1 MARTAKRY
9 KKNTEKKVLG
19 IPVCMAAIYVR
30 LSVDSDEKKSESIET
45 QVTLIKEFIQKHNE
59 NPNREYEIAVYD
71 IYSDLGKTGTNF
83 DRPGFER
90 MMNDVRAG
98 KINCILVKD
107 FSRFGR
113 NYIETGNYLEKIL
126 PFMKVRFVSVCDN
139 YDSYALGAKNQ
150 ELSMNIKNLVND
162 AYAKDISAKEDQIEN
177 TKAELEEAKAV
188 EKEQYASMK
197 LRIQYMYEN
206 SSGNGYMAMLFS
218 SKSISELISRAEY
231 IQKIS
236 DFDRD
241 LMQEYEDTVDQVK
254 EKETQVQEE
263 QAAIVELQQQSS
275 DQQEAIQELYA
286 AAYQEL
292 RTYSAELDDA
302 KSSESALVD
311 EINSKADAIND
322 LIRQAKE
329 EEIAAQKKAE
339 EEAAAAAAAQ
349 QAAAEA
355 EAEAA
360 RKQAAEAARVAA
372 AEAANAAAKADTDT
386 SSSSGS
392 SSSDSSASSTT
403 TGSPS
408 ASDTS
413 SSSSSGTYLGRF
425 KLTGYCSCSIC
436 TGQWSG
442 GSTASGTTPTA
453 GRTIAMGGANYQQ
466 TVDISV
472 FSEIL

>member
-1 MARTAKRY
+1 MKKKKLFSLVLATVLTAA
-9 KKNTEKKVLG
+9 TVLPCYG
-19 IPVCMAAIYVR
+19 A
-30 LSVDSDEKKSESIET
+30 STK
-45 QVTLIKEFIQKHNE
+45 
-59 NPNREYEIAVYD
+59 
-71 IYSDLGKTGTNF
+71 
-83 DRPGFER
+83 
-90 MMNDVRAG
+90 
-98 KINCILVKD
+98 
-107 FSRFGR
+107 
-113 NYIETGNYLEKIL
+113 EKISNAQAEQAAAQSQL
-126 PFMKVRFVSVCDN
+126 
-139 YDSYALGAKNQ
+139 DSIQSRIDELNSKKGQSEEYLSELNQQLDDLQNRLQ
-150 ELSMNIKNLVND
+150 ELQDQYDAKQNELVQIQADLED
-162 AYAKDISAKEDQIEN
+162 AKAKEE
-177 TKAELEEAKAV
+177 
-188 EKEQYASMK
+188 EQYEAMK

-339 EEAAAAAAAQ
+339 EEAAAA
-349 QAAAEA
+349 EA

-403 TGSPS
+403 TESPS

-453 GRTIAMGGANYQQ
+453 GRTIAMGGVPFGTKLMINGQVYTVEDRGTAYGH
-466 TVDISV
+466 VDIFCSSH
-472 FSEIL
+472 SEALSFGVQYADVYQLS

>member
-1 MARTAKRY
+1 MKKKKLFSLVLATVLTAA
-9 KKNTEKKVLG
+9 TVLPCYG
-19 IPVCMAAIYVR
+19 A
-30 LSVDSDEKKSESIET
+30 STK
-45 QVTLIKEFIQKHNE
+45 
-59 NPNREYEIAVYD
+59 
-71 IYSDLGKTGTNF
+71 
-83 DRPGFER
+83 
-90 MMNDVRAG
+90 
-98 KINCILVKD
+98 
-107 FSRFGR
+107 
-113 NYIETGNYLEKIL
+113 EKISNAQAEQAAAQSQL
-126 PFMKVRFVSVCDN
+126 
-139 YDSYALGAKNQ
+139 DSIQSRIDELNSKKGQSEEYLSELNQQLDDLQNRLQ
-150 ELSMNIKNLVND
+150 ELQDQYDAKQNELVQIQADLED
-162 AYAKDISAKEDQIEN
+162 AKAKEE
-177 TKAELEEAKAV
+177 
-188 EKEQYASMK
+188 EQYEAMK

-241 LMQEYEDTVDQVK
+241 LMQEYEDTVNQVK

-392 SSSDSSASSTT
+392 SYYDDDGYVSGDANPTRILIMALIVVVAIVYSMRTKMKNNSTSKKATAQRAERAESRADGAESPARQIDEADGLFDRFMIDRSLDIHFIAMRTALFGDRALGLGT
-403 TGSPS
+403 TQHGFP
-408 ASDTS
+408 
-413 SSSSSGTYLGRF
+413 
-425 KLTGYCSCSIC
+425 
-436 TGQWSG
+436 
-442 GSTASGTTPTA
+442 STALRERVCGQQVNK
-453 GRTIAMGGANYQQ
+453 GAPRRG
-466 TVDISV
+466 
-472 FSEIL
+472 

>member
-1 MARTAKRY
+1 MKKKKLFSLVLATVLTAA
-9 KKNTEKKVLG
+9 TVLPCYG
-19 IPVCMAAIYVR
+19 A
-30 LSVDSDEKKSESIET
+30 STK
-45 QVTLIKEFIQKHNE
+45 
-59 NPNREYEIAVYD
+59 
-71 IYSDLGKTGTNF
+71 
-83 DRPGFER
+83 
-90 MMNDVRAG
+90 
-98 KINCILVKD
+98 
-107 FSRFGR
+107 
-113 NYIETGNYLEKIL
+113 EKISNAQAEQAAAQSQL
-126 PFMKVRFVSVCDN
+126 
-139 YDSYALGAKNQ
+139 DSIQSRIDELNSKKGQSEEYLSELNQQLDDLQNRLQ
-150 ELSMNIKNLVND
+150 ELQDQYDAKQNELVQIQADLED
-162 AYAKDISAKEDQIEN
+162 AKAKEE
-177 TKAELEEAKAV
+177 
-188 EKEQYASMK
+188 EQYEAMK

-339 EEAAAAAAAQ
+339 EEAAAAAQ

-360 RKQAAEAARVAA
+360 RKQAAEAEAARAAA

-386 SSSSGS
+386 
-392 SSSDSSASSTT
+392 
-403 TGSPS
+403 
-408 ASDTS
+408 

-453 GRTIAMGGANYQQ
+453 GRTIAMGGVPFGTKLMINGQVYTVEDRGTAYGH
-466 TVDISV
+466 VDIFCSSH
-472 FSEIL
+472 SEALSFGVQYADVYQLS

>member
-1 MARTAKRY
+1 MKKKKLFSLVLATVLTAA
-9 KKNTEKKVLG
+9 TVLPCYG
-19 IPVCMAAIYVR
+19 A
-30 LSVDSDEKKSESIET
+30 STK
-45 QVTLIKEFIQKHNE
+45 
-59 NPNREYEIAVYD
+59 
-71 IYSDLGKTGTNF
+71 
-83 DRPGFER
+83 
-90 MMNDVRAG
+90 
-98 KINCILVKD
+98 
-107 FSRFGR
+107 
-113 NYIETGNYLEKIL
+113 EKISNAQAEQAAAQSQL
-126 PFMKVRFVSVCDN
+126 
-139 YDSYALGAKNQ
+139 DSIQSRIDELNSKKGQSEEYLSELNQQLDDLQNRLQ
-150 ELSMNIKNLVND
+150 ELQDQYDAKQNELVQIQADLED
-162 AYAKDISAKEDQIEN
+162 AKAKEE
-177 TKAELEEAKAV
+177 
-188 EKEQYASMK
+188 EQYEAMK

-360 RKQAAEAARVAA
+360 RVAA

-403 TGSPS
+403 TESSS

-453 GRTIAMGGANYQQ
+453 GRTIAMGGVPFGTKLMINGQVYTVEDRGTAYGH
-466 TVDISV
+466 VDIFCSSH
-472 FSEIL
+472 SEALSFGVQYADVYQLS

>member
-1 MARTAKRY
+1 MKKKKLFSLVLATVLTAA
-9 KKNTEKKVLG
+9 TVLPCYG
-19 IPVCMAAIYVR
+19 A
-30 LSVDSDEKKSESIET
+30 STK
-45 QVTLIKEFIQKHNE
+45 
-59 NPNREYEIAVYD
+59 
-71 IYSDLGKTGTNF
+71 
-83 DRPGFER
+83 
-90 MMNDVRAG
+90 
-98 KINCILVKD
+98 
-107 FSRFGR
+107 
-113 NYIETGNYLEKIL
+113 EKISNAQAEQAAAQSQL
-126 PFMKVRFVSVCDN
+126 
-139 YDSYALGAKNQ
+139 DSIQSRIDELNSKKGQSEEYLSELNQQLDDLQNRLQ
-150 ELSMNIKNLVND
+150 ELQDQYDAKQNELVQIQADLED
-162 AYAKDISAKEDQIEN
+162 AKAKEE
-177 TKAELEEAKAV
+177 
-188 EKEQYASMK
+188 EQYEAMK

-241 LMQEYEDTVDQVK
+241 LMQEYEDTVNQVK

-339 EEAAAAAAAQ
+339 EEAA
-349 QAAAEA
+349 E
-355 EAEAA
+355 
-360 RKQAAEAARVAA
+360 AEAARVAA

-403 TGSPS
+403 TESPS

-453 GRTIAMGGANYQQ
+453 GRTIAMGGVPFGTKLMINGQVYTVEDRGTAYGH
-466 TVDISV
+466 VDIFCSSH
-472 FSEIL
+472 SEALSFGVQYADVYQLS

>member
-1 MARTAKRY
+1 MKKKKLFSLVLATVLTAA
-9 KKNTEKKVLG
+9 TVLPCYG
-19 IPVCMAAIYVR
+19 A
-30 LSVDSDEKKSESIET
+30 STK
-45 QVTLIKEFIQKHNE
+45 
-59 NPNREYEIAVYD
+59 
-71 IYSDLGKTGTNF
+71 
-83 DRPGFER
+83 
-90 MMNDVRAG
+90 
-98 KINCILVKD
+98 
-107 FSRFGR
+107 
-113 NYIETGNYLEKIL
+113 EKISNAQAEQAAAQSQL
-126 PFMKVRFVSVCDN
+126 
-139 YDSYALGAKNQ
+139 DSIQSRIDELNSKKGQSEEYLSELNQQLDDLQNRLQ
-150 ELSMNIKNLVND
+150 ELQDQYDAKQNELVQIQADLED
-162 AYAKDISAKEDQIEN
+162 AKAKEE
-177 TKAELEEAKAV
+177 
-188 EKEQYASMK
+188 EQYEAMK

-236 DFDRD
+236 DLDRD

-360 RKQAAEAARVAA
+360 RVAA

-403 TGSPS
+403 TESPS

-453 GRTIAMGGANYQQ
+453 GRTIAMGGVPFGTKLMINGQVYTVEDRGTAYGH
-466 TVDISV
+466 VDIFCSSH
-472 FSEIL
+472 SEALSFGVQYADVYQLS

>member
-1 MARTAKRY
+1 MATVLTAA
-9 KKNTEKKVLG
+9 TVLPCYG
-19 IPVCMAAIYVR
+19 A
-30 LSVDSDEKKSESIET
+30 STK
-45 QVTLIKEFIQKHNE
+45 
-59 NPNREYEIAVYD
+59 
-71 IYSDLGKTGTNF
+71 
-83 DRPGFER
+83 
-90 MMNDVRAG
+90 
-98 KINCILVKD
+98 
-107 FSRFGR
+107 
-113 NYIETGNYLEKIL
+113 EKISNAQAEQAAAQSQL
-126 PFMKVRFVSVCDN
+126 
-139 YDSYALGAKNQ
+139 DSIQSRIDELNSKKGQSEEYLSELNQQLDDLQNRLQ
-150 ELSMNIKNLVND
+150 ELQDQYDAKQNELVQIQADLED
-162 AYAKDISAKEDQIEN
+162 AKAKEE
-177 TKAELEEAKAV
+177 
-188 EKEQYASMK
+188 EQYEAMK

-360 RKQAAEAARVAA
+360 RVAA

-403 TGSPS
+403 TESPS

-453 GRTIAMGGANYQQ
+453 GRTIAMGGVPFGTKLMINGQVYTVEDRGTAYGH
-466 TVDISV
+466 VDIFCSSH
-472 FSEIL
+472 SEALSFGVQYADVYQLS

>member
-1 MARTAKRY
+1 
-9 KKNTEKKVLG
+9 
-19 IPVCMAAIYVR
+19 
-30 LSVDSDEKKSESIET
+30 
-45 QVTLIKEFIQKHNE
+45 
-59 NPNREYEIAVYD
+59 
-71 IYSDLGKTGTNF
+71 
-83 DRPGFER
+83 
-90 MMNDVRAG
+90 
-98 KINCILVKD
+98 
-107 FSRFGR
+107 
-113 NYIETGNYLEKIL
+113 
-126 PFMKVRFVSVCDN
+126 
-139 YDSYALGAKNQ
+139 
-150 ELSMNIKNLVND
+150 
-162 AYAKDISAKEDQIEN
+162 
-177 TKAELEEAKAV
+177 
-188 EKEQYASMK
+188 
-197 LRIQYMYEN
+197 
-206 SSGNGYMAMLFS
+206 
-218 SKSISELISRAEY
+218 
-231 IQKIS
+231 
-236 DFDRD
+236 
-241 LMQEYEDTVDQVK
+241 MQEYEDTVDQVK

-403 TGSPS
+403 NGSPS

-425 KLTGYCSCSIC
+425 KLTGLLLLFHLYRTVVRRIHRERNHTDRRQNDCHGRC
-436 TGQWSG
+436 TIWHKLMINGQVYTVEDRG
-442 GSTASGTTPTA
+442 TAYGT
-453 GRTIAMGGANYQQ
+453 
-466 TVDISV
+466 
-472 FSEIL
+472 

>member
-1 MARTAKRY
+1 MKKKKLFSLVLATVLTAA
-9 KKNTEKKVLG
+9 TVLPCYG
-19 IPVCMAAIYVR
+19 A
-30 LSVDSDEKKSESIET
+30 STK
-45 QVTLIKEFIQKHNE
+45 
-59 NPNREYEIAVYD
+59 
-71 IYSDLGKTGTNF
+71 
-83 DRPGFER
+83 
-90 MMNDVRAG
+90 
-98 KINCILVKD
+98 
-107 FSRFGR
+107 
-113 NYIETGNYLEKIL
+113 EKISNAQAEQAAAQSQL
-126 PFMKVRFVSVCDN
+126 
-139 YDSYALGAKNQ
+139 DSIQSRIDELNSKKGQSEEYLSELNQQLDDLQNRLQ
-150 ELSMNIKNLVND
+150 ELQDQYDAKQNELVQIQADLED
-162 AYAKDISAKEDQIEN
+162 AKAKEE
-177 TKAELEEAKAV
+177 
-188 EKEQYASMK
+188 EQYEAMK

-360 RKQAAEAARVAA
+360 RVAA

-403 TGSPS
+403 TESPS

-453 GRTIAMGGANYQQ
+453 GRTIAMGGVPFGTKLMINGQVYTVEDRGTAYGH
-466 TVDISV
+466 VDIFYSSH
-472 FSEIL
+472 SEALSFGVQYADVYQLS

>member
-1 MARTAKRY
+1 MKKKKLFSLVLATVLTAA
-9 KKNTEKKVLG
+9 TVLPCYG
-19 IPVCMAAIYVR
+19 A
-30 LSVDSDEKKSESIET
+30 STK
-45 QVTLIKEFIQKHNE
+45 
-59 NPNREYEIAVYD
+59 
-71 IYSDLGKTGTNF
+71 
-83 DRPGFER
+83 
-90 MMNDVRAG
+90 
-98 KINCILVKD
+98 
-107 FSRFGR
+107 
-113 NYIETGNYLEKIL
+113 EKISNAQAEQAAAQSQL
-126 PFMKVRFVSVCDN
+126 
-139 YDSYALGAKNQ
+139 DSIQSRIDELNSKKGQSEEYLSELNQQLDDLQNRLQ
-150 ELSMNIKNLVND
+150 ELQDQYDAKQNELVQIQADLED
-162 AYAKDISAKEDQIEN
+162 AKAKEE
-177 TKAELEEAKAV
+177 
-188 EKEQYASMK
+188 EQYEAMK

-360 RKQAAEAARVAA
+360 RVAA

-386 SSSSGS
+386 GSSSGS

-403 TGSPS
+403 TESPS

-453 GRTIAMGGANYQQ
+453 GRTIAMGGVPFGTKLMINGQVYTVEDRGTAYGH
-466 TVDISV
+466 VDIFCSSH
-472 FSEIL
+472 SEALSFGVQYADVYQLS

>member
-1 MARTAKRY
+1 MKKKKLFSLVLATVLTAA
-9 KKNTEKKVLG
+9 TVLPCYG
-19 IPVCMAAIYVR
+19 A
-30 LSVDSDEKKSESIET
+30 STK
-45 QVTLIKEFIQKHNE
+45 
-59 NPNREYEIAVYD
+59 
-71 IYSDLGKTGTNF
+71 
-83 DRPGFER
+83 
-90 MMNDVRAG
+90 
-98 KINCILVKD
+98 
-107 FSRFGR
+107 
-113 NYIETGNYLEKIL
+113 EKISNAQAEQAAAQSQL
-126 PFMKVRFVSVCDN
+126 
-139 YDSYALGAKNQ
+139 DSIQSRIDELNSKKGQSEEYLSELNQQLDDLQNRLQ
-150 ELSMNIKNLVND
+150 ELQDQYDAKQNELVQIQADLED
-162 AYAKDISAKEDQIEN
+162 AKAKEE
-177 TKAELEEAKAV
+177 
-188 EKEQYASMK
+188 EQYEAMK

-241 LMQEYEDTVDQVK
+241 LMQEYEDTVDQIK

-360 RKQAAEAARVAA
+360 RVAA

-403 TGSPS
+403 TESPS

-453 GRTIAMGGANYQQ
+453 GRTIAMGGVPFGTKLMINGQVYTVEDRGTAYGH
-466 TVDISV
+466 VDIFCSSH
-472 FSEIL
+472 SEALSFGVQYADVYQLS

>member
-1 MARTAKRY
+1 MKKKKLFSLVLATVLTAA
-9 KKNTEKKVLG
+9 TVLPCYG
-19 IPVCMAAIYVR
+19 A
-30 LSVDSDEKKSESIET
+30 STK
-45 QVTLIKEFIQKHNE
+45 
-59 NPNREYEIAVYD
+59 
-71 IYSDLGKTGTNF
+71 
-83 DRPGFER
+83 
-90 MMNDVRAG
+90 
-98 KINCILVKD
+98 
-107 FSRFGR
+107 
-113 NYIETGNYLEKIL
+113 EKISNAQAEQAAAQSQL
-126 PFMKVRFVSVCDN
+126 
-139 YDSYALGAKNQ
+139 DSIQSRIDELNSKKGQSEEYLSELNQQLDDLQNRLQ
-150 ELSMNIKNLVND
+150 ELQDQYDAKQNELVQIQADLED
-162 AYAKDISAKEDQIEN
+162 AKAKEE
-177 TKAELEEAKAV
+177 
-188 EKEQYASMK
+188 EQYEAMK

-218 SKSISELISRAEY
+218 SKSISALISRAEY

-360 RKQAAEAARVAA
+360 RVAA

-403 TGSPS
+403 TESPS

-453 GRTIAMGGANYQQ
+453 GRTIAMGGVPFGTKLMINGQVYTVEDRGTAYGH
-466 TVDISV
+466 VDIFCSSH
-472 FSEIL
+472 SEALSFGVQYADVYQLS

>member
-1 MARTAKRY
+1 MKKKKLFSLVLATVLTAA
-9 KKNTEKKVLG
+9 TVLPCYG
-19 IPVCMAAIYVR
+19 A
-30 LSVDSDEKKSESIET
+30 STK
-45 QVTLIKEFIQKHNE
+45 
-59 NPNREYEIAVYD
+59 
-71 IYSDLGKTGTNF
+71 
-83 DRPGFER
+83 
-90 MMNDVRAG
+90 
-98 KINCILVKD
+98 
-107 FSRFGR
+107 
-113 NYIETGNYLEKIL
+113 EKISNAQAEQAAAQSQL
-126 PFMKVRFVSVCDN
+126 
-139 YDSYALGAKNQ
+139 DSIQSRIDELNSKKGQSEEYLSELNQQLDDLQNRLQ
-150 ELSMNIKNLVND
+150 ELQDQYDAKQNELVQIQADLED
-162 AYAKDISAKEDQIEN
+162 AKAKEE
-177 TKAELEEAKAV
+177 
-188 EKEQYASMK
+188 EQYEAMK

-206 SSGNGYMAMLFS
+206 SSGNGYIAMLFS

-241 LMQEYEDTVDQVK
+241 LMQEYEDTVNQVK

-372 AEAANAAAKADTDT
+372 KADTDT

-403 TGSPS
+403 TESPS

-453 GRTIAMGGANYQQ
+453 GRTIAMGGVPFGTKLMINGQVYTVEDRGTAYGH
-466 TVDISV
+466 VDIFCSSH
-472 FSEIL
+472 SEALSFGVQYADVYQLS

>member
-1 MARTAKRY
+1 MKKKKLFSLVLATVLTAA
-9 KKNTEKKVLG
+9 TVLPCYG
-19 IPVCMAAIYVR
+19 A
-30 LSVDSDEKKSESIET
+30 STK
-45 QVTLIKEFIQKHNE
+45 
-59 NPNREYEIAVYD
+59 
-71 IYSDLGKTGTNF
+71 
-83 DRPGFER
+83 
-90 MMNDVRAG
+90 
-98 KINCILVKD
+98 
-107 FSRFGR
+107 
-113 NYIETGNYLEKIL
+113 EKISNAQAEQAAAQSQL
-126 PFMKVRFVSVCDN
+126 
-139 YDSYALGAKNQ
+139 DSIQSRIDELNSKKGQSEEYLSELNQQLDDLQNRLQ
-150 ELSMNIKNLVND
+150 ELQDQYDAKQNELVQIQADLED
-162 AYAKDISAKEDQIEN
+162 AKAKEE
-177 TKAELEEAKAV
+177 
-188 EKEQYASMK
+188 EQYEAMK

-206 SSGNGYMAMLFS
+206 SSGNGYMTMLFS

-241 LMQEYEDTVDQVK
+241 LMQEYEDTVEQVK

-292 RTYSAELDDA
+292 RNYSAELDDA

-360 RKQAAEAARVAA
+360 EEAEAARIAA

-386 SSSSGS
+386 DSSSSSSSGS
-392 SSSDSSASSTT
+392 STSSTT
-403 TGSPS
+403 TESPS
-408 ASDTS
+408 AADTS
-413 SSSSSGTYLGRF
+413 SSSSNGTYLGRF

-453 GRTIAMGGANYQQ
+453 GRTIAMGGVPFGTKLMINGQIYTVEDRGTAYGHVDVFFGSHSEAIAFGVQYADVYQ
-466 TVDISV
+466 VN
-472 FSEIL
+472 

>member
-1 MARTAKRY
+1 MKKKKLFSLVLATVLTAA
-9 KKNTEKKVLG
+9 TVLPCYG
-19 IPVCMAAIYVR
+19 A
-30 LSVDSDEKKSESIET
+30 STK
-45 QVTLIKEFIQKHNE
+45 
-59 NPNREYEIAVYD
+59 
-71 IYSDLGKTGTNF
+71 
-83 DRPGFER
+83 
-90 MMNDVRAG
+90 
-98 KINCILVKD
+98 
-107 FSRFGR
+107 
-113 NYIETGNYLEKIL
+113 EKISNAQAEQAAAQSQL
-126 PFMKVRFVSVCDN
+126 
-139 YDSYALGAKNQ
+139 DSIQSRIDELNSKKGQSEEYLSELNQQLDDLQNRLQ
-150 ELSMNIKNLVND
+150 ELQDQYDAKQNELVQIQADLED
-162 AYAKDISAKEDQIEN
+162 AKAKE
-177 TKAELEEAKAV
+177 EE
-188 EKEQYASMK
+188 QMK

-453 GRTIAMGGANYQQ
+453 GRTIAMGGVPFGTKLMINGQVYTVEDRGTAYGH
-466 TVDISV
+466 VDIFCSSH
-472 FSEIL
+472 SEALSFGVQYADVYQLS

>member
-1 MARTAKRY
+1 MLTAA
-9 KKNTEKKVLG
+9 TVLPCYG
-19 IPVCMAAIYVR
+19 A
-30 LSVDSDEKKSESIET
+30 STK
-45 QVTLIKEFIQKHNE
+45 
-59 NPNREYEIAVYD
+59 
-71 IYSDLGKTGTNF
+71 
-83 DRPGFER
+83 
-90 MMNDVRAG
+90 
-98 KINCILVKD
+98 
-107 FSRFGR
+107 
-113 NYIETGNYLEKIL
+113 EKISNAQAEQAAAQSQL
-126 PFMKVRFVSVCDN
+126 
-139 YDSYALGAKNQ
+139 DSIQSRIDELNSKKGQSEEYLSELNQQLDDLQNRLQ
-150 ELSMNIKNLVND
+150 ELQDQYDAKQNELVQIQADLED
-162 AYAKDISAKEDQIEN
+162 AKAKEE
-177 TKAELEEAKAV
+177 
-188 EKEQYASMK
+188 EQYEAMK

-360 RKQAAEAARVAA
+360 RVAA

-403 TGSPS
+403 TESPS

-453 GRTIAMGGANYQQ
+453 GRTIAMGGVPFGTKLMINGQVYTVEDRGTAYGH
-466 TVDISV
+466 VDIFCSSH
-472 FSEIL
+472 SEALSFGVQYADVYQLS

>member
-1 MARTAKRY
+1 MKKKKLFSLVLATVLTAA
-9 KKNTEKKVLG
+9 TVLPCYG
-19 IPVCMAAIYVR
+19 A
-30 LSVDSDEKKSESIET
+30 STK
-45 QVTLIKEFIQKHNE
+45 
-59 NPNREYEIAVYD
+59 
-71 IYSDLGKTGTNF
+71 
-83 DRPGFER
+83 
-90 MMNDVRAG
+90 
-98 KINCILVKD
+98 
-107 FSRFGR
+107 
-113 NYIETGNYLEKIL
+113 EKISNAQAEQAAAQSQL
-126 PFMKVRFVSVCDN
+126 
-139 YDSYALGAKNQ
+139 DSIQSRIDELNSKKGQSEEYLSELNQQLDDLQNRLQ
-150 ELSMNIKNLVND
+150 ELQDQYDAKQNELVQIQADLED
-162 AYAKDISAKEDQIEN
+162 AKAKEE
-177 TKAELEEAKAV
+177 
-188 EKEQYASMK
+188 EQYEAMK

-339 EEAAAAAAAQ
+339 EEAVAAAAAQ

-355 EAEAA
+355 E
-360 RKQAAEAARVAA
+360 AEAARVAA

-453 GRTIAMGGANYQQ
+453 GRTIAMGGVPFGTKLMINGQVYTVEDRGTAYGH
-466 TVDISV
+466 VDIFCSSH
-472 FSEIL
+472 SEALSFGVQYADVYQLS

>member
-1 MARTAKRY
+1 MKKKKLFSLVLATVLTAA
-9 KKNTEKKVLG
+9 TVLPCYG
-19 IPVCMAAIYVR
+19 A
-30 LSVDSDEKKSESIET
+30 STK
-45 QVTLIKEFIQKHNE
+45 
-59 NPNREYEIAVYD
+59 
-71 IYSDLGKTGTNF
+71 
-83 DRPGFER
+83 
-90 MMNDVRAG
+90 
-98 KINCILVKD
+98 
-107 FSRFGR
+107 
-113 NYIETGNYLEKIL
+113 EKISNAQAEQAAAQSQL
-126 PFMKVRFVSVCDN
+126 
-139 YDSYALGAKNQ
+139 DSIQSRIDELNSKKGQSEEYLSELNQQLDDLQNRLQ
-150 ELSMNIKNLVND
+150 ELQDQYDAKQNELVQIQADLED
-162 AYAKDISAKEDQIEN
+162 AKAKEE
-177 TKAELEEAKAV
+177 
-188 EKEQYASMK
+188 EQYEAMK

-241 LMQEYEDTVDQVK
+241 LMQEYEDTVNQVK

-372 AEAANAAAKADTDT
+372 AEAANAAAKSDTDT
-386 SSSSGS
+386 GSSSGS
-392 SSSDSSASSTT
+392 SSSDSRASSKTT
-403 TGSPS
+403 ESPS

-453 GRTIAMGGANYQQ
+453 GRTIAMGGVPFGTKLMINGQVYTVEDRGTAYGH
-466 TVDISV
+466 VDIFCSSH
-472 FSEIL
+472 SEALSFGVQYADVYQLS

>member
-1 MARTAKRY
+1 MKKKKLFSLVLATVLTAA
-9 KKNTEKKVLG
+9 TVLPCYG
-19 IPVCMAAIYVR
+19 A
-30 LSVDSDEKKSESIET
+30 STK
-45 QVTLIKEFIQKHNE
+45 
-59 NPNREYEIAVYD
+59 
-71 IYSDLGKTGTNF
+71 
-83 DRPGFER
+83 
-90 MMNDVRAG
+90 
-98 KINCILVKD
+98 
-107 FSRFGR
+107 
-113 NYIETGNYLEKIL
+113 EKISNAQAEQAAAQSQL
-126 PFMKVRFVSVCDN
+126 
-139 YDSYALGAKNQ
+139 DSIQSRIDELNSKKGQSEEYLSELNQQLDDLQNRLQ
-150 ELSMNIKNLVND
+150 ELQDQYDAKQNELVQIQADLED
-162 AYAKDISAKEDQIEN
+162 AKAKEE
-177 TKAELEEAKAV
+177 
-188 EKEQYASMK
+188 EQYEAMK

-360 RKQAAEAARVAA
+360 RVAA

-403 TGSPS
+403 TDSPS

-453 GRTIAMGGANYQQ
+453 GRTIAMGGVPFGTKLMINGQVYTVEDRGTAYGH
-466 TVDISV
+466 VDIFCSSH
-472 FSEIL
+472 SEALSFGVQYADVYQLS

>member
-1 MARTAKRY
+1 MKKKKLFSLVLATVLTAA
-9 KKNTEKKVLG
+9 TVLPCYG
-19 IPVCMAAIYVR
+19 A
-30 LSVDSDEKKSESIET
+30 STK
-45 QVTLIKEFIQKHNE
+45 
-59 NPNREYEIAVYD
+59 
-71 IYSDLGKTGTNF
+71 
-83 DRPGFER
+83 
-90 MMNDVRAG
+90 
-98 KINCILVKD
+98 
-107 FSRFGR
+107 
-113 NYIETGNYLEKIL
+113 EKISNAQAEQAAAQSQL
-126 PFMKVRFVSVCDN
+126 
-139 YDSYALGAKNQ
+139 DSIQSRIDELNSKKGQSEEYLSELNQQLDDLQNRLQ
-150 ELSMNIKNLVND
+150 ELQDQYDAKQNELVQIQADLED
-162 AYAKDISAKEDQIEN
+162 AKAKEE
-177 TKAELEEAKAV
+177 
-188 EKEQYASMK
+188 EQYEAMK

-241 LMQEYEDTVDQVK
+241 LMQEYEETVYQVK

-360 RKQAAEAARVAA
+360 RVAA

-403 TGSPS
+403 TESPS

-453 GRTIAMGGANYQQ
+453 GRTIAMGGVPFGTKLMINGQVYTVEDRGTAYGH
-466 TVDISV
+466 VDIFCSSH
-472 FSEIL
+472 SEALSFGVQYADVYQLS

>member
-1 MARTAKRY
+1 MKKKKLFSLVLATVLTAA
-9 KKNTEKKVLG
+9 TVLPCYG
-19 IPVCMAAIYVR
+19 A
-30 LSVDSDEKKSESIET
+30 STK
-45 QVTLIKEFIQKHNE
+45 
-59 NPNREYEIAVYD
+59 
-71 IYSDLGKTGTNF
+71 
-83 DRPGFER
+83 
-90 MMNDVRAG
+90 
-98 KINCILVKD
+98 
-107 FSRFGR
+107 
-113 NYIETGNYLEKIL
+113 EKISNAQAEQAAAQSQL
-126 PFMKVRFVSVCDN
+126 
-139 YDSYALGAKNQ
+139 DSIQSRIDELNSKKGQSEEYLSELNQQLDDLQNRLQ
-150 ELSMNIKNLVND
+150 ELQDQYDAKQNELVQIQADLED
-162 AYAKDISAKEDQIEN
+162 AKAKEE
-177 TKAELEEAKAV
+177 
-188 EKEQYASMK
+188 EQYEAMK

-386 SSSSGS
+386 SSSS
-392 SSSDSSASSTT
+392 
-403 TGSPS
+403 
-408 ASDTS
+408 
-413 SSSSSGTYLGRF
+413 SSGTYLGRF

-453 GRTIAMGGANYQQ
+453 GRTIAMGGVPFGTKLMINGQVYTVEDRGTAYGH
-466 TVDISV
+466 VDIFCSSH
-472 FSEIL
+472 SEALSFGVQYADVYQLS

>member
-1 MARTAKRY
+1 MKKKKLFSLVLATVLTAA
-9 KKNTEKKVLG
+9 TVLPCYG
-19 IPVCMAAIYVR
+19 A
-30 LSVDSDEKKSESIET
+30 STK
-45 QVTLIKEFIQKHNE
+45 
-59 NPNREYEIAVYD
+59 
-71 IYSDLGKTGTNF
+71 
-83 DRPGFER
+83 
-90 MMNDVRAG
+90 
-98 KINCILVKD
+98 
-107 FSRFGR
+107 
-113 NYIETGNYLEKIL
+113 EKISNAQAEQAAAQSQL
-126 PFMKVRFVSVCDN
+126 
-139 YDSYALGAKNQ
+139 DSIQSRIDELNSKKGQSEEYLSELNQQLDDLQNRLQ
-150 ELSMNIKNLVND
+150 ELQDQYDAKQNELVQIQADLED
-162 AYAKDISAKEDQIEN
+162 AKAKEE
-177 TKAELEEAKAV
+177 
-188 EKEQYASMK
+188 EQYEAMK

-360 RKQAAEAARVAA
+360 RVAA

-403 TGSPS
+403 TESPS

-453 GRTIAMGGANYQQ
+453 GRTIAMGGVTFGTKLMINGQVYTVEDRGTAYGH
-466 TVDISV
+466 VDIFCSSH
-472 FSEIL
+472 SEALSFGVQYADVYQLS

>member
-1 MARTAKRY
+1 MKKKKLFSLVLATVLTAA
-9 KKNTEKKVLG
+9 TVLPCYG
-19 IPVCMAAIYVR
+19 A
-30 LSVDSDEKKSESIET
+30 STK
-45 QVTLIKEFIQKHNE
+45 
-59 NPNREYEIAVYD
+59 
-71 IYSDLGKTGTNF
+71 
-83 DRPGFER
+83 
-90 MMNDVRAG
+90 
-98 KINCILVKD
+98 
-107 FSRFGR
+107 
-113 NYIETGNYLEKIL
+113 EKISNAQAEQAAAQSQL
-126 PFMKVRFVSVCDN
+126 
-139 YDSYALGAKNQ
+139 DSIQSRIDELNSKKGQSEEYLSELNQQLDDLQNRLQ
-150 ELSMNIKNLVND
+150 ELQDQYDAKQNELV
-162 AYAKDISAKEDQIEN
+162 QIQ
-177 TKAELEEAKAV
+177 ADLEEAK
-188 EKEQYASMK
+188 EEEQYEAMK

-403 TGSPS
+403 TESPS

-453 GRTIAMGGANYQQ
+453 GRTIAMGGVPFGTKLMINGQVYTVEDRGTAYGH
-466 TVDISV
+466 VDIFCSSH
-472 FSEIL
+472 SEALSFGVQYADVYQLS

>member
-1 MARTAKRY
+1 MKKKKLFSLVLATVLTAA
-9 KKNTEKKVLG
+9 TVLPCYG
-19 IPVCMAAIYVR
+19 A
-30 LSVDSDEKKSESIET
+30 STK
-45 QVTLIKEFIQKHNE
+45 
-59 NPNREYEIAVYD
+59 
-71 IYSDLGKTGTNF
+71 
-83 DRPGFER
+83 
-90 MMNDVRAG
+90 
-98 KINCILVKD
+98 
-107 FSRFGR
+107 
-113 NYIETGNYLEKIL
+113 EKISNAQAEQAAAQSQL
-126 PFMKVRFVSVCDN
+126 
-139 YDSYALGAKNQ
+139 DSIQSRIDELNSKKGQSEEYLSELNQQLDDLQNRLQ
-150 ELSMNIKNLVND
+150 ELQDQYDAKQNELVQIQADLED
-162 AYAKDISAKEDQIEN
+162 AKAKEE
-177 TKAELEEAKAV
+177 
-188 EKEQYASMK
+188 EQYEAMK

-339 EEAAAAAAAQ
+339 EEAAAAA
-349 QAAAEA
+349 

-453 GRTIAMGGANYQQ
+453 GRTIAMGGVPFGTKLMINGQVYTVEDRGTAYGH
-466 TVDISV
+466 VDIFCSSH
-472 FSEIL
+472 SEALSFGVQYADVYQLS

>member
-1 MARTAKRY
+1 MKKKKLFSLVLATVLTAA
-9 KKNTEKKVLG
+9 TVLPCYG
-19 IPVCMAAIYVR
+19 A
-30 LSVDSDEKKSESIET
+30 STK
-45 QVTLIKEFIQKHNE
+45 
-59 NPNREYEIAVYD
+59 
-71 IYSDLGKTGTNF
+71 
-83 DRPGFER
+83 
-90 MMNDVRAG
+90 
-98 KINCILVKD
+98 
-107 FSRFGR
+107 
-113 NYIETGNYLEKIL
+113 EKISNAQAEQAAAQSQL
-126 PFMKVRFVSVCDN
+126 
-139 YDSYALGAKNQ
+139 DSIQSRIDELNSKKGQSEEYLSELNQQLDDLQNRLQ
-150 ELSMNIKNLVND
+150 ELQDQYDAKQNELVQIQADLED
-162 AYAKDISAKEDQIEN
+162 AKAKEE
-177 TKAELEEAKAV
+177 
-188 EKEQYASMK
+188 EQYEAMK

-360 RKQAAEAARVAA
+360 RVAA

-403 TGSPS
+403 TESPS

-453 GRTIAMGGANYQQ
+453 GRTIAMGGVPFGTKLVINGQVYTVEDRGTAYGH
-466 TVDISV
+466 VDIFCSSH
-472 FSEIL
+472 SEALSFGVQYADVYQLS

>member
-1 MARTAKRY
+1 MKKKKLFSLVLATVLTAA
-9 KKNTEKKVLG
+9 TVLPCYG
-19 IPVCMAAIYVR
+19 A
-30 LSVDSDEKKSESIET
+30 STK
-45 QVTLIKEFIQKHNE
+45 
-59 NPNREYEIAVYD
+59 
-71 IYSDLGKTGTNF
+71 
-83 DRPGFER
+83 
-90 MMNDVRAG
+90 
-98 KINCILVKD
+98 
-107 FSRFGR
+107 
-113 NYIETGNYLEKIL
+113 EKISNAQAEQAAAQSQL
-126 PFMKVRFVSVCDN
+126 
-139 YDSYALGAKNQ
+139 DSIQSRIDELNSKKGQSEEYLSELNQQLDDLQNRLQ
-150 ELSMNIKNLVND
+150 ELQDQYDAKQNELVQIQADLED
-162 AYAKDISAKEDQIEN
+162 AKAKEE
-177 TKAELEEAKAV
+177 
-188 EKEQYASMK
+188 EQYEAMK

-241 LMQEYEDTVDQVK
+241 LMQEYEDTVNQVK

-360 RKQAAEAARVAA
+360 RKQAAEAA
-372 AEAANAAAKADTDT
+372 NAAAKADTDT

-403 TGSPS
+403 TESPS

-453 GRTIAMGGANYQQ
+453 GRTIAMGGVPFGTKLMINGQVYTVEDRGTAYGH
-466 TVDISV
+466 VDIFCSSH
-472 FSEIL
+472 SEALSFGVQYADVYQLS

>member
-1 MARTAKRY
+1 MKKKKLFSLVLATVLTAA
-9 KKNTEKKVLG
+9 TVLPCYG
-19 IPVCMAAIYVR
+19 A
-30 LSVDSDEKKSESIET
+30 STK
-45 QVTLIKEFIQKHNE
+45 
-59 NPNREYEIAVYD
+59 
-71 IYSDLGKTGTNF
+71 
-83 DRPGFER
+83 
-90 MMNDVRAG
+90 
-98 KINCILVKD
+98 
-107 FSRFGR
+107 
-113 NYIETGNYLEKIL
+113 EKISNAQAEQAAAQSQL
-126 PFMKVRFVSVCDN
+126 
-139 YDSYALGAKNQ
+139 DSIQSRIDELNSKKGQSEEYLSELNQQLDDLQNRLQ
-150 ELSMNIKNLVND
+150 ELQDQYDAKQNELVQIQADLED
-162 AYAKDISAKEDQIEN
+162 AKAKEE
-177 TKAELEEAKAV
+177 
-188 EKEQYASMK
+188 EQYEAMK

-360 RKQAAEAARVAA
+360 RVAA

-403 TGSPS
+403 MESPS

-453 GRTIAMGGANYQQ
+453 GRTIAMGGVPFGTKLMINGQVYTVEDRGTAYGH
-466 TVDISV
+466 VDIFCSSH
-472 FSEIL
+472 SEALSFGVQYADVYQLS

>member
-1 MARTAKRY
+1 MKKKKLFSLVLATVLTAA
-9 KKNTEKKVLG
+9 TVLPCYG
-19 IPVCMAAIYVR
+19 A
-30 LSVDSDEKKSESIET
+30 STK
-45 QVTLIKEFIQKHNE
+45 
-59 NPNREYEIAVYD
+59 
-71 IYSDLGKTGTNF
+71 
-83 DRPGFER
+83 
-90 MMNDVRAG
+90 
-98 KINCILVKD
+98 
-107 FSRFGR
+107 
-113 NYIETGNYLEKIL
+113 EKISNAQAEQAAAQSQL
-126 PFMKVRFVSVCDN
+126 
-139 YDSYALGAKNQ
+139 DSIQSRIDELNSKKGQSEEYLSELNQQLDDLQNRLQ
-150 ELSMNIKNLVND
+150 ELQDQYDAKQNELVQIQADLED
-162 AYAKDISAKEDQIEN
+162 AKAKEE
-177 TKAELEEAKAV
+177 
-188 EKEQYASMK
+188 EQYEAMK

-241 LMQEYEDTVDQVK
+241 LMQEYEDTVNQVK

-302 KSSESALVD
+302 KSSESTLVD

-360 RKQAAEAARVAA
+360 RVAA

-386 SSSSGS
+386 SSSAGS
-392 SSSDSSASSTT
+392 SSSESSASSTT
-403 TGSPS
+403 TESPS

-453 GRTIAMGGANYQQ
+453 GRTIAMGGVPFGTKLMINGQVYTVEDRGTAYGH
-466 TVDISV
+466 VDIFCSSH
-472 FSEIL
+472 SEALSFGVQYADVYQLS

>member
-1 MARTAKRY
+1 MKKKKLFSLVLATVLTAA
-9 KKNTEKKVLG
+9 TVLPCYG
-19 IPVCMAAIYVR
+19 A
-30 LSVDSDEKKSESIET
+30 STK
-45 QVTLIKEFIQKHNE
+45 
-59 NPNREYEIAVYD
+59 
-71 IYSDLGKTGTNF
+71 
-83 DRPGFER
+83 
-90 MMNDVRAG
+90 
-98 KINCILVKD
+98 
-107 FSRFGR
+107 
-113 NYIETGNYLEKIL
+113 EKISNAQAEQAAAQSQL
-126 PFMKVRFVSVCDN
+126 
-139 YDSYALGAKNQ
+139 DSIQSRIDELNSKKGQSEEYLSELNQQLDDLQNRLQ
-150 ELSMNIKNLVND
+150 ELQDQYDAKQNELVQIQADLED
-162 AYAKDISAKEDQIEN
+162 AKAKEE
-177 TKAELEEAKAV
+177 
-188 EKEQYASMK
+188 EQYEAMK

-360 RKQAAEAARVAA
+360 RKQAAEAA
-372 AEAANAAAKADTDT
+372 EAANAAAKADTDT

-392 SSSDSSASSTT
+392 SSSDSSASPTT

-453 GRTIAMGGANYQQ
+453 GRTIAMGGVPFGTKLMINGQVYTVEDRGTAYGH
-466 TVDISV
+466 VDIFCSSH
-472 FSEIL
+472 SEALSFGVQYADVYQLS

>member
-1 MARTAKRY
+1 MKKKKLFSLVLATVLTAA
-9 KKNTEKKVLG
+9 TVLPCYG
-19 IPVCMAAIYVR
+19 A
-30 LSVDSDEKKSESIET
+30 STK
-45 QVTLIKEFIQKHNE
+45 
-59 NPNREYEIAVYD
+59 
-71 IYSDLGKTGTNF
+71 
-83 DRPGFER
+83 
-90 MMNDVRAG
+90 
-98 KINCILVKD
+98 
-107 FSRFGR
+107 
-113 NYIETGNYLEKIL
+113 EKISNAQAEQAAAQSQL
-126 PFMKVRFVSVCDN
+126 
-139 YDSYALGAKNQ
+139 DSIQSRIDELNSKKGQSEEYLSELNQQLDDLQNRLQ
-150 ELSMNIKNLVND
+150 ELQDQYDAKQNELVQIQADLED
-162 AYAKDISAKEDQIEN
+162 AKAKEE
-177 TKAELEEAKAV
+177 
-188 EKEQYASMK
+188 EQYEAMK

-339 EEAAAAAAAQ
+339 EEAAA
-349 QAAAEA
+349 EA

-453 GRTIAMGGANYQQ
+453 GRTIAMGGVPFGTKLMINGQVYTVEDRGTAYGH
-466 TVDISV
+466 VDIFCSSH
-472 FSEIL
+472 SEALSFGVQYADVYQLS

>member
-1 MARTAKRY
+1 MKKKKLFSLVLATVLTAA
-9 KKNTEKKVLG
+9 TVLPCYG
-19 IPVCMAAIYVR
+19 A
-30 LSVDSDEKKSESIET
+30 STK
-45 QVTLIKEFIQKHNE
+45 
-59 NPNREYEIAVYD
+59 
-71 IYSDLGKTGTNF
+71 
-83 DRPGFER
+83 
-90 MMNDVRAG
+90 
-98 KINCILVKD
+98 
-107 FSRFGR
+107 
-113 NYIETGNYLEKIL
+113 EKISNAQAEQAAAQSQL
-126 PFMKVRFVSVCDN
+126 
-139 YDSYALGAKNQ
+139 DSIQSRIDELNSKKGQSEEYLSELNQQLDDLQNRLQ
-150 ELSMNIKNLVND
+150 ELQDQYDAKQNELVQIQADLED
-162 AYAKDISAKEDQIEN
+162 AKAKEE
-177 TKAELEEAKAV
+177 
-188 EKEQYASMK
+188 EQYEAMK

-339 EEAAAAAAAQ
+339 EEAAAAAQ

-360 RKQAAEAARVAA
+360 RKQAAEA
-372 AEAANAAAKADTDT
+372 EAARAAAKADTDT
-386 SSSSGS
+386 SSNSGS

-403 TGSPS
+403 TESPS

-425 KLTGYCSCSIC
+425 KLTGYCACSIC

-453 GRTIAMGGANYQQ
+453 GRTIAMGGVPFGTKLMINGQVYTVEDRGTAYGH
-466 TVDISV
+466 VDIFCSSH
-472 FSEIL
+472 SEALSFGVQYADVYQLS

>member
-1 MARTAKRY
+1 MKKKKLFSLVLATVLTAA
-9 KKNTEKKVLG
+9 TVLPCYG
-19 IPVCMAAIYVR
+19 A
-30 LSVDSDEKKSESIET
+30 STK
-45 QVTLIKEFIQKHNE
+45 
-59 NPNREYEIAVYD
+59 
-71 IYSDLGKTGTNF
+71 
-83 DRPGFER
+83 
-90 MMNDVRAG
+90 
-98 KINCILVKD
+98 
-107 FSRFGR
+107 
-113 NYIETGNYLEKIL
+113 EKISNAQAEQAAAQSQL
-126 PFMKVRFVSVCDN
+126 
-139 YDSYALGAKNQ
+139 DSIQSRIDELNSKKGQSEEYLSELNQQLDDLQNRLQ
-150 ELSMNIKNLVND
+150 ELQDQYDAKQNELVQIQADLED
-162 AYAKDISAKEDQIEN
+162 AKAKEE
-177 TKAELEEAKAV
+177 
-188 EKEQYASMK
+188 EQYEAMK

-241 LMQEYEDTVDQVK
+241 LMQEYEDTVNQVK

-339 EEAAAAAAAQ
+339 EEAAAAAQ

-355 EAEAA
+355 E
-360 RKQAAEAARVAA
+360 AEAARVAA

-386 SSSSGS
+386 SSSAGS
-392 SSSDSSASSTT
+392 SSSESSASSTT
-403 TGSPS
+403 TESPS

-453 GRTIAMGGANYQQ
+453 GRTIAMGGVPFGTKLMINGQVYTVEDRGTAYGH
-466 TVDISV
+466 VDIFCSSH
-472 FSEIL
+472 SEALSFGVQYADVYQLS